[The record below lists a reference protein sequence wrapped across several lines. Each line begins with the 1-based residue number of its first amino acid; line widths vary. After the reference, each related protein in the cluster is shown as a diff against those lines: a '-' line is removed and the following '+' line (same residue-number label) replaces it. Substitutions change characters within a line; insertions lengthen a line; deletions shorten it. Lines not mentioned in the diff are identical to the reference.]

1 MGKHKVGAVF
11 LAGVLAMGT
20 VMTGCS
26 GKDETEGKTGRS
38 GAERIFGRNDCSE
51 SLQHVCDTKGCG

>member
-26 GKDETEGKTGRS
+26 GKIGR
-38 GAERIFGRNDCSE
+38 A
-51 SLQHVCDTKGCG
+51 HV

>member
-11 LAGVLAMGT
+11 LAGVLAMGI

-26 GKDETEGKTGRS
+26 GKDETEGKTVIEMVQYKPEAVDIFEQVS
-38 GAERIFGRNDCSE
+38 G
-51 SLQHVCDTKGCG
+51 

>member
-26 GKDETEGKTGRS
+26 GNGT
-38 GAERIFGRNDCSE
+38 
-51 SLQHVCDTKGCG
+51 V